1 MGAQL
6 HDQTFEL
13 EAPDGGWGYVVVAAT
28 VVIFSVTVMPTAA
41 FGLVYGDFLK
51 SIGDETTGT
60 TLSNG
65 IFSTVYSFTGLLAN
79 GLLGRYSYRTVGL
92 IGSIAFIQ
100 GAVGLIFSQTLFQ
113 LIICYGLIQGK
124 WVELRL
130 GFGLL
135 MPSSLSAFNA
145 YFDKRMAVMMS
156 ICQALMI
163 AFSMGVP
170 QLAAWSMV
178 TFGFRGTLLGLA
190 VLSCLS
196 LPAVA
201 SLQPV
206 EKHLRKVAL
215 QMGSESKLAKKSVSI
230 DMPLQSPQEKPL
242 MPLGGS
248 LRSLQQHQ
256 GRRRMSMLSLGD
268 RVASVISIH
277 QDISKEEVEEEVAL
291 TFWQSFKKSMD
302 MSLLKD
308 AKYLNISI
316 GLALAFTADMAFI
329 SIMPL
334 MLGNIGFQPQ
344 DIASMMAVFFGS
356 DLLSRILLTI
366 MSSVVRFKSRH
377 LILFTSIL
385 IALSR
390 TAFVLNDSYMWKVV
404 FLGILGFLRCFIQ
417 TPLPLVFSEEYQDR
431 FPTAYSLFMALNG
444 VVSLICGPLM
454 MSSNLVRMEATKK
467 TGAEEENY
475 ELVPPDGGWGYV
487 VAAAMVV
494 IFNVTILPISA
505 FGLIYGEFL
514 RNLGDETTGI
524 TVSNGV
530 FNIVSS
536 FTGKVSR
543 QISQT
548 LKLPLLT
555 RNHCQRPSEPILL
568 PEDRSHW
575 LCTFCSGRIQHHFPP
590 KPPADDHLIR
600 GDSGYSSP
608 ALFRSREFHRFP
620 IPGIAAGLVIPAI
633 MSAFNS
639 YFDKKMNFVMSG
651 AQSFMVAFN
660 SCVPPLAAW
669 SMTTFGFRGT
679 LIGLAL
685 MSCLSIPAACTLHPV
700 ERYLKKVPVDR
711 TGTVIIMEELA
722 ESKNANTETSQAEPL
737 MVQETPLSA
746 SQKSLQAPH
755 LNRRTSAVSL
765 GGRIASVATLDE
777 PHASH
782 PDLWKVTVRS
792 FVRSIDLSLLKSAK
806 YVNISVGLGLCF
818 AGDITF
824 ISIAPMIL
832 GNLGFSTQQIGT
844 MMAVFF
850 GCDFAA
856 RILLT
861 VISSV
866 VRFRNRVLFL
876 FAAGL
881 TVMAR
886 TGLVLQDGYIWKLVF
901 LGIIGFLRC
910 FIHTPIPLVLAEE
923 YPQKFSSAF
932 SLSMAVS
939 GSVMMFLSLIIV
951 PIIPNPMNS
960 NVLAQMGPRRYRGGL
975 HCDKDAL
982 TDMFGWFLQVLLAGL
997 AFTCLIAKRFCEP
1010 RMHRRS
1016 WQIWFYDTSKQGM
1029 GAMAI
1034 HLANVWLAGQY
1045 QGDPCTWYLI
1055 NFLLDSSMG
1064 LLIIFVGIRTCQ
1076 HLSRRKGWDAINFGE
1091 YGKPPNVNAWLAQ
1104 CCLYVG
1110 LMIIVKVSITLF
1122 MQLNFWENVKDF
1134 ILSPID
1140 NPKVELAFVMLI
1152 IPFFVNMLMF
1162 WVTDNFLMYRDP
1174 AKRRRDSSEVSLL
1187 EKAKVK
1193 YRSLRKK
1200 KSDSESDILLSADD
1214 ELLDAEHGPF
1224 VGAAVH
1230 A

>member
-1 MGAQL
+1 
-6 HDQTFEL
+6 
-13 EAPDGGWGYVVVAAT
+13 
-28 VVIFSVTVMPTAA
+28 
-41 FGLVYGDFLK
+41 
-51 SIGDETTGT
+51 
-60 TLSNG
+60 
-65 IFSTVYSFTGLLAN
+65 
-79 GLLGRYSYRTVGL
+79 
-92 IGSIAFIQ
+92 
-100 GAVGLIFSQTLFQ
+100 
-113 LIICYGLIQGK
+113 
-124 WVELRL
+124 
-130 GFGLL
+130 
-135 MPSSLSAFNA
+135 
-145 YFDKRMAVMMS
+145 
-156 ICQALMI
+156 
-163 AFSMGVP
+163 
-170 QLAAWSMV
+170 
-178 TFGFRGTLLGLA
+178 
-190 VLSCLS
+190 
-196 LPAVA
+196 
-201 SLQPV
+201 
-206 EKHLRKVAL
+206 
-215 QMGSESKLAKKSVSI
+215 
-230 DMPLQSPQEKPL
+230 
-242 MPLGGS
+242 
-248 LRSLQQHQ
+248 
-256 GRRRMSMLSLGD
+256 
-268 RVASVISIH
+268 
-277 QDISKEEVEEEVAL
+277 
-291 TFWQSFKKSMD
+291 
-302 MSLLKD
+302 
-308 AKYLNISI
+308 
-316 GLALAFTADMAFI
+316 
-329 SIMPL
+329 
-334 MLGNIGFQPQ
+334 
-344 DIASMMAVFFGS
+344 
-356 DLLSRILLTI
+356 
-366 MSSVVRFKSRH
+366 
-377 LILFTSIL
+377 
-385 IALSR
+385 
-390 TAFVLNDSYMWKVV
+390 
-404 FLGILGFLRCFIQ
+404 
-417 TPLPLVFSEEYQDR
+417 
-431 FPTAYSLFMALNG
+431 
-444 VVSLICGPLM
+444 
-454 MSSNLVRMEATKK
+454 MEATKK

-536 FTGKVSR
+536 FTGIIASGLL
-543 QISQT
+543 SQFSYRRIAVIGCV
-548 LKLPLLT
+548 LFVLGASSIIFLQNLL
-555 RNHCQRPSEPILL
+555 QMIIL
-568 PEDRSHW
+568 
-575 LCTFCSGRIQHHFPP
+575 FGVIQ
-590 KPPADDHLIR
+590 
-600 GDSGYSSP
+600 
-608 ALFRSREFHRFP
+608 
-620 IPGIAAGLVIPAI
+620 GIAAGLVIPAI

-782 PDLWKVTVRS
+782 PDLWRS

-939 GSVMMFLSLIIV
+939 GSVMMFLSLIIGV
-951 PIIPNPMNS
+951 S
-960 NVLAQMGPRRYRGGL
+960 NKVLQ
-975 HCDKDAL
+975 
-982 TDMFGWFLQVLLAGL
+982 
-997 AFTCLIAKRFCEP
+997 
-1010 RMHRRS
+1010 
-1016 WQIWFYDTSKQGM
+1016 
-1029 GAMAI
+1029 
-1034 HLANVWLAGQY
+1034 
-1045 QGDPCTWYLI
+1045 
-1055 NFLLDSSMG
+1055 
-1064 LLIIFVGIRTCQ
+1064 
-1076 HLSRRKGWDAINFGE
+1076 
-1091 YGKPPNVNAWLAQ
+1091 
-1104 CCLYVG
+1104 
-1110 LMIIVKVSITLF
+1110 
-1122 MQLNFWENVKDF
+1122 
-1134 ILSPID
+1134 
-1140 NPKVELAFVMLI
+1140 
-1152 IPFFVNMLMF
+1152 
-1162 WVTDNFLMYRDP
+1162 
-1174 AKRRRDSSEVSLL
+1174 
-1187 EKAKVK
+1187 
-1193 YRSLRKK
+1193 
-1200 KSDSESDILLSADD
+1200 SDIFLCHLLTLAYVACVVSWTI
-1214 ELLDAEHGPF
+1214 ELTCCRRTKTEDPQ
-1224 VGAAVH
+1224 
-1230 A
+1230 